1 MFEAYMKNNQRVVTV
16 YAVDIAHDAFL
27 IGYNNRF
34 RWVSMD
40 NFEPYECA
48 DEDAN

>member
-1 MFEAYMKNNQRVVTV
+1 MFQAYMKNNRRVVTV
-16 YAVDIAHDAFL
+16 YAVNFDHDAFL

-40 NFEPYECA
+40 NFEPCEIGSEEA
-48 DEDAN
+48 